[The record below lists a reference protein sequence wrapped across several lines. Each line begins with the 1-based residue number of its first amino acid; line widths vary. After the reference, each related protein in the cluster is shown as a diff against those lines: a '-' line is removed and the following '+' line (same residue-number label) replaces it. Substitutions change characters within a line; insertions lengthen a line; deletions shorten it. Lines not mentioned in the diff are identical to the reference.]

1 MSTNIRTNSIHQ
13 LLPLNY
19 KANQKPQAIK
29 PNIKYT
35 THHIKKDKEKKIGP
49 TILGF
54 ILRKQWPSNG
64 QALGVKSVSPWNSL
78 WHIQL
83 FVVNTGHGIMK
94 HLDQMYHQSLC
105 SQSCYLLQVIS
116 STDCDWTKDMSPK
129 LLLWLVN
136 VYISKLLLSQSYQP
150 YFCFPTCYDVF
161 DHHSIIAWRAAVLSF
176 HFRIG

>member
-54 ILRKQWPSNG
+54 ILRKQWH
-64 QALGVKSVSPWNSL
+64 Q
-78 WHIQL
+78 
-83 FVVNTGHGIMK
+83 MDK
-94 HLDQMYHQSLC
+94 HLVWRVFLPGIACDTY
-105 SQSCYLLQVIS
+105 SCLLLIPVMESWNIWTRCITKACVLKAATYSRLSAVLIVIGP
-116 STDCDWTKDMSPK
+116 KDMSPK

-136 VYISKLLLSQSYQP
+136 VYILKAAAFSKLSAILLLP
-150 YFCFPTCYDVF
+150 NLLWCFWP
-161 DHHSIIAWRAAVLSF
+161 S
-176 HFRIG
+176 